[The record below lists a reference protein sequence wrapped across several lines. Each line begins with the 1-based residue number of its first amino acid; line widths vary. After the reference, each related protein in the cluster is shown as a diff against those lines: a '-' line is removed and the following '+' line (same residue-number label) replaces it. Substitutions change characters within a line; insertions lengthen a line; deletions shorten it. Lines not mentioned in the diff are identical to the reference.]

1 MYQIALCDD
10 EKTELDK
17 TQAMLADYKEKH
29 PEYEITSEC
38 FLDAVQLLERVQK
51 QGYMPDILLLDIY
64 MPHKTGICAAKELR
78 RLGNGCRIIFLTTS
92 TEHALEAFGVNASQY
107 LVKPIVKKR
116 LFYALD
122 DLIGELAENRKRYL
136 LLRIDGRLRRI
147 WVDHIVFCEAQGKR
161 QCLHLADG
169 SQEVLRMTINQ
180 LSEMLSE
187 YEEFVKVGA
196 SYIVSL
202 AHIDSLNAH
211 DVCMDNRT
219 SIYLPRGAYKP
230 LRDKYFDY
238 YCGGGVETSIR

>member
-1 MYQIALCDD
+1 
-10 EKTELDK
+10 
-17 TQAMLADYKEKH
+17 MLFRS
-29 PEYEITSEC
+29 PN
-38 FLDAVQLLERVQK
+38 
-51 QGYMPDILLLDIY
+51 
-64 MPHKTGICAAKELR
+64 KTGICAAKELR
-78 RLGNGCRIIFLTTS
+78 RLGNECRIIFLTTS
-92 TEHALEAFGVNASQY
+92 TEHALEAFEVNASQY
-107 LVKPIVKKR
+107 LVKPIMKKR

-122 DLIGELAENRKRYL
+122 GLIGELEENRKRYL

-169 SQEVLRMTINQ
+169 SQEVLRMTLNQ

-196 SYIVSL
+196 SYIVNL

-211 DVCMDNRT
+211 DVCLDNRA

>member
-17 TQAMLADYKEKH
+17 TQAMLADNKKKH
-29 PEYEITSEC
+29 TEHEIASEC
-38 FLDAVQLLERVQK
+38 FLDTEQLLERIREH
-51 QGYMPDILLLDIY
+51 GYLPDILLLDIY
-64 MPHKTGICAAKELR
+64 MPHKTGIYVAKELR
-78 RLGNGCRIIFLTTS
+78 RLGNECRIIFLTSS

-116 LFYALD
+116 LFAALD
-122 DLIGELAENRKRYL
+122 GLMEEIAENRRRYL

-147 WVDHIVFCEAQGKR
+147 LVDHIVSCEAQGKR

-180 LSEMLSE
+180 LSEMLSG

-211 DVCMDNRT
+211 DVCLDNGT
-219 SIYLPRGAYKP
+219 SIYLPRGAYQP
-230 LRDKYFDY
+230 LRDKYFAY
-238 YCGGGVETSIR
+238 YCGGGRSRR